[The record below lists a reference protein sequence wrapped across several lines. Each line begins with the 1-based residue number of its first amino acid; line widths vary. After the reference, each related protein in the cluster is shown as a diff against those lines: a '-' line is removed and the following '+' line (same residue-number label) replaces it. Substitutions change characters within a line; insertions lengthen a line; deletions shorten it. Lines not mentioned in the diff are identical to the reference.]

1 MWGGMKIYLSS
12 ELFYKQYKDSNTL
25 QCSIISARSPK
36 KYNFSY
42 LKLSNKI
49 SVNKTRLLVAKFLLV
64 PDHKPYQVFSCT
76 SGHDWAGPLVVE
88 TQMEKEK
95 AVAEM
100 LAEINTHQIIPIH

>member
-1 MWGGMKIYLSS
+1 M
-12 ELFYKQYKDSNTL
+12 N
-25 QCSIISARSPK
+25 CSINNIKTQIPYSVVSYVLEALK